1 MSKKT
6 TTGGFSYK
14 EIESICE
21 RLRIEPEELCF
32 YPDKTRRRLQKE
44 YFEGIEVEKEIINEI
59 KELPQNYN
67 FVNKKKLIDLIKLEW
82 V

>member
-1 MSKKT
+1 LH
-6 TTGGFSYK
+6 K

-32 YPDKTRRRLQKE
+32 YSDKTRRKLQKE
-44 YFEGIEVEKEIINEI
+44 YFEGNEVEKEIMNEI
-59 KELPQNYN
+59 KELLQNYN
-67 FVNKKKLIDLIKLEW
+67 FVNKKKLIELIKLEW